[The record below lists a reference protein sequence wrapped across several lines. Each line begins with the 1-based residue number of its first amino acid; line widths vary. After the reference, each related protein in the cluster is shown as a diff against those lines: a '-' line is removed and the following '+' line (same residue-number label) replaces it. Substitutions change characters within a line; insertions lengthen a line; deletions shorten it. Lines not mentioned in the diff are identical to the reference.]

1 MINDQWLSGVPSL
14 PTDRLNMGCYAVNDI
29 LYAIGGFGGNC
40 KQSYDSQWQ
49 LATPSATFCIVR
61 HGDDLIVIGGAD
73 QPSGTV
79 LNDVN
84 VINTVTG
91 ECVLAGTLSI
101 GTDAPACILHQSTI
115 RCTNI
120 LFIFGGFNA
129 QDSWQFINL
138 PTVDSTAV
146 PTQSPSAVPTDS
158 TITPSLYPSIQ
169 PTSAPTDATFAP
181 SLSRFPTFNPTKTK
195 NQSFDPS
202 LPPTNIPS
210 VSEPTIRLHAHDA
223 TLSLRDTTVYPI
235 TGTNAYDTAG
245 VTEDIKSK
253 RDSEFVMD
261 ELMIVVC
268 GSLCLISVIVVV
280 IIYGR
285 FKKIKISASQ
295 IEMNCVEI
303 GVIDQNG
310 VVMAYTNEGTQ
321 NTSSEPQ

>member
-40 KQSYDSQWQ
+40 KQSYDSILTLNISNAALADISSQQWQ
-49 LATPSATFCIVR
+49 VATSALNTPSAAFCIVR
-61 HGDDLIVIGGAD
+61 HNDDLIVIKGAD
-73 QPSGTV
+73 QAAGTV

-101 GTDAPACILHQSTI
+101 GTDAPACILHQS
-115 RCTNI
+115 TNI

-223 TLSLRDTTVYPI
+223 TLSLRDTTV
-235 TGTNAYDTAG
+235 
-245 VTEDIKSK
+245 
-253 RDSEFVMD
+253 
-261 ELMIVVC
+261 
-268 GSLCLISVIVVV
+268 
-280 IIYGR
+280 
-285 FKKIKISASQ
+285 
-295 IEMNCVEI
+295 
-303 GVIDQNG
+303 
-310 VVMAYTNEGTQ
+310 
-321 NTSSEPQ
+321 

>member
-40 KQSYDSQWQ
+40 KQSYDSILTLNISNAALADISSQQWQ
-49 LATPSATFCIVR
+49 VATSALNTPSAAFCIVR
-61 HGDDLIVIGGAD
+61 HNDDLIVIKGAD
-73 QPSGTV
+73 QA
-79 LNDVN
+79 
-84 VINTVTG
+84 
-91 ECVLAGTLSI
+91 AGTLSI
-101 GTDAPACILHQSTI
+101 GTDAPACILHQS
-115 RCTNI
+115 TNI

-245 VTEDIKSK
+245 ATEDIKSK

-303 GVIDQNG
+303 GVDQNG
-310 VVMAYTNEGTQ
+310 VVMTYTNEGTQ